1 MNLNRQS
8 ELTWPFQRGGVCVAP
23 VMLLASLG
31 VYLAVSVKAQSP
43 ARDPDYNPGF
53 AGAVQS
59 QAVQPDGKILL
70 AGSFT
75 KLGGLSRTNLGRLNP
90 DGTVDPTFSIGENAR
105 VNCLVLQPDGK
116 ILVGG

>member
-75 KLGGLSRTNLGRLNP
+75 KLGDDSTPRIRVASGSGRKHYATP
-90 DGTVDPTFSIGENAR
+90 G
-105 VNCLVLQPDGK
+105 
-116 ILVGG
+116 